1 MAYVNRNQYNTMRNR
16 AQQSDSRKKT
26 ADSEVKQEAA
36 KLDQLRRESSGMS
49 AADLQRMQRR
59 FDDANRALQKELED
73 LRVELGLQLG
83 RQAVETRRAL
93 DEIRRLAEGNKRD
106 LEEVNRQIGA
116 LEKRIDREVR
126 RLAQQMEGKRK
137 QALCCCDRYGELVK
151 RVQELFPEK
160 YELLFPDVLQP
171 GFYVLQTGLGYVL
184 DNIEHGDYEAAIG
197 VAQTRI
203 PEATRMLGHLE
214 FFHSAFLRCIGRG
227 ALQPLHEGVVILLGI
242 NGTRVDRI
250 IHRERQ
256 IGKDP
261 IAEDILLRVE
271 IEIRILLYKIR
282 ILVELLQASEHGS
295 VLHVVA
301 KDQGMQI
308 CEISGCIAVHK
319 NRSAGILGSSKGPC
333 QVFRIVSAVRSRIEK
348 IQGGNVKDSCKVRID
363 LLQCVIVDRDSGER
377 VRCLFGFCP
386 DLFCRTGI
394 LCPGA
399 RFSILPAFLPNVQVG
414 INGCIGALPCPLR
427 CQLRQHPISGVHS
440 NDQHGCK
447 EQNQDRAMRRLIVI
461 LVFCSVVLIS
471 RILLHFHYRFFLG
484 MLCRYRSLLPHRS
497 PPAATS
503 KAKGPCREHCCFP
516 QGPSCLFALRR
527 ISLTVVLRQIV
538 FFEVFSSSSIAV
550 YWARLSSGIFSTS
563 IALPAVKCIPSI
575 RFLMHLTLTSSV
587 VLSATLSAALSA
599 IISL

>member
-214 FFHSAFLRCIGRG
+214 FFHSAFLRART
-227 ALQPLHEGVVILLGI
+227 E
-242 NGTRVDRI
+242 
-250 IHRERQ
+250 
-256 IGKDP
+256 
-261 IAEDILLRVE
+261 AEKTLSQVE
-271 IEIRILLYKIR
+271 D
-282 ILVELLQASEHGS
+282 
-295 VLHVVA
+295 HVGQLA
-301 KDQGMQI
+301 
-308 CEISGCIAVHK
+308 A
-319 NRSAGILGSSKGPC
+319 
-333 QVFRIVSAVRSRIEK
+333 EK
-348 IQGGNVKDSCKVRID
+348 K
-363 LLQCVIVDRDSGER
+363 
-377 VRCLFGFCP
+377 
-386 DLFCRTGI
+386 
-394 LCPGA
+394 
-399 RFSILPAFLPNVQVG
+399 
-414 INGCIGALPCPLR
+414 
-427 CQLRQHPISGVHS
+427 
-440 NDQHGCK
+440 
-447 EQNQDRAMRRLIVI
+447 
-461 LVFCSVVLIS
+461 
-471 RILLHFHYRFFLG
+471 
-484 MLCRYRSLLPHRS
+484 
-497 PPAATS
+497 
-503 KAKGPCREHCCFP
+503 
-516 QGPSCLFALRR
+516 
-527 ISLTVVLRQIV
+527 TVVTLENGV
-538 FFEVFSSSSIAV
+538 EYDDKHGAV
-550 YWARLSSGIFSTS
+550 YWVRELYEELRQKAEQSAETFREVADAHDGEGLTELTRELQALQAQLTVCETIEENERRLHYECLEQLSRIYEVLDQNDRGLWNLVGVYTDEDD
-563 IALPAVKCIPSI
+563 LRKPVYMLLRRPEGY
-575 RFLMHLTLTSSV
+575 HLTVICTPERSTDPLRPGTVRCSWQAFDRGTERDDPAKCA
-587 VLSATLSAALSA
+587 VLWDNVTAILGQAGIRTMPEHGGAPDVADSASFAGRAVAAEVTARSKWLDMTRKTIGLHKKGEVA
-599 IISL
+599 HG